1 MTILQTLVAAAAGA
15 ASATVGVVVGGVVT
29 RRGQDR
35 HWLRDKQLDAYADML
50 RHYAQFTMEIK
61 RAHADRRGWDYD
73 WGEWSSAL
81 VTASLVAPVDVALEI
96 GHFGKAID
104 SFLER
109 VARNAD
115 TISHPV
121 TAEEFDQASE
131 APAQAQVALV
141 NAIRRSLGNERG
153 ALPEGL
159 GGSLGR
165 RPGDHQNQLSPGP
178 QR

>member
-50 RHYAQFTMEIK
+50 RHYARFTMEIK

-109 VARNAD
+109 VVRNAD

-121 TAEEFDQASE
+121 T
-131 APAQAQVALV
+131 
-141 NAIRRSLGNERG
+141 AIRRSLGNERG

-159 GGSLGR
+159 GGSPGR

>member
-1 MTILQTLVAAAAGA
+1 
-15 ASATVGVVVGGVVT
+15 
-29 RRGQDR
+29 
-35 HWLRDKQLDAYADML
+35 
-50 RHYAQFTMEIK
+50 
-61 RAHADRRGWDYD
+61 
-73 WGEWSSAL
+73 

-121 TAEEFDQASE
+121 TAEEFAQASE
-131 APAQAQVALV
+131 APAQAQLALV

-165 RPGDHQNQLSPGP
+165 RPGDHQSQLSPGP